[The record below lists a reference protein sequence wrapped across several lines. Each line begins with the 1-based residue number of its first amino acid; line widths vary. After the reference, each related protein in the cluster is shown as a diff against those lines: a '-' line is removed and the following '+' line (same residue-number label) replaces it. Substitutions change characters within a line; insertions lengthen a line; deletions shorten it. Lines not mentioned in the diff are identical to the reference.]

1 MHKNT
6 IIKFII
12 PMLIF
17 LLSSMTFA
25 QQKGFDSE
33 KLVGDPDLAPYPF
46 TPGDAIFISNLPDTT
61 SFMNGIFA
69 IDDRGFAEF
78 PMVGKV
84 NVSKMTRD
92 ELIEFLKTRL
102 RDQLNYPN
110 LYVKPVVR
118 ISLLGGFRRPGL
130 YYVDINSS
138 LWEAVRLAGGTLLE
152 EGIYDLRW
160 ERDGDERSDE
170 VVKFFESGTSLKKM
184 GFQSGDQVWT
194 PSPDRETFW
203 DTVRDVMPILTFATT
218 IFVVYST
225 YQRDTILLNR
235 Y

>member
-1 MHKNT
+1 
-6 IIKFII
+6 
-12 PMLIF
+12 MLIF
-17 LLSSMTFA
+17 VFASMTFA
-25 QQKGFDSE
+25 QQNNFNSDE
-33 KLVGDPDLAPYPF
+33 LVGDPDLAVYPF
-46 TPGDAIFISNLPDTT
+46 KPGDAIFISNLPDTT
-61 SFMNGIFA
+61 SLLNGIFA

-78 PMVGKV
+78 PMIGKA

-102 RDQLNYPN
+102 RDQLKYPN

-138 LWEAVRLAGGTLLE
+138 LWETVRLAGGTIME
-152 EGIYDLRW
+152 EGIYELRW
-160 ERDGDERSDE
+160 ERNGDEKSDE
-170 VVKFFESGTSLKKM
+170 VVKFFESGTSLKRM
-184 GFQSGDQVWT
+184 GFKSGDQVWT

-203 DTVRDVMPILTFATT
+203 DKVRDMMPILTFATT
-218 IFVVYST
+218 VFVVYST
-225 YQRDTILLNR
+225 YQRDQVLLNR